1 MAGGGEG
8 GVGEGGVEEG
18 GRLEEGVE
26 RGIFEIPSL

>member
-1 MAGGGEG
+1 MGGG

-26 RGIFEIPSL
+26 RGYFEIPSL